1 MNPLTETASFSNRS
15 PEWVKDDVT
24 RDHLRK
30 QDLSIKT
37 RQVCAF
43 FKRRKAGIV
52 RSSQKPLISL
62 VLYNTQL
69 YHCFR
74 DRFIF
79 IFLWQLFSQ
88 PILCGLVKSCVPPPA
103 KASARWVRAIAAS
116 LHSPKMK
123 QK

>member
-88 PILCGLVKSCVPPPA
+88 PILC
-103 KASARWVRAIAAS
+103 SAPRKGKREMGAHHRRLTS